1 MVKKALLILLVFF
14 NVHFAWAQKTE
25 IIIKG
30 TVTDFNGLAIEDAF
44 IYTSDN
50 KFFAYTDA
58 KGQYNLVVKSD
69 EAIAV
74 FCSFATQ
81 NKRKVFNPQL
91 ATSFIWNVVFESA
104 VDLKTHTVRPDLDRV
119 VPGKIVLD
127 PRKVERFPVVQFEQ
141 ILKSVGLGVSQS
153 AGELSSA
160 YNVRGGNFDENLIYV
175 NDIEIYRPFLV
186 RSGQQEGLSFVNPD
200 MVNNLQ
206 FSAGGWQAQ
215 FGDKIASVLDVEY
228 RRPTSFGTRARLS
241 LLGAE
246 FQTENASKNER
257 LTYMV
262 GARYRTNQ
270 YLLGSLDVQGSYKPR
285 FFDLQSLVTYRIKKG
300 WQIEWLNN
308 VASNRFLLSPESQTT
323 SFGTVRDALRLYVGF
338 GGQELMQY
346 QNTVQALTLKFKP
359 NSENEFKW
367 ITSYYV
373 SNEIEHVTVEGAYF
387 LDQLESNLGSAS
399 FSEPK
404 LRLGQGYFINHA
416 RNNLL
421 ANVANTSIIGRH
433 SHQLG
438 TTKWGLKAQYENI
451 NDQLKEWRY
460 NDSAGYRVPDNSSFD
475 FDRYVNANNTFS
487 STRFI
492 AYVQNTQFLNEA
504 YNFRVNYGLRSN
516 YWTFNNQNVV
526 SPRIQMSFEPFKKF
540 NDSLRQYNNS
550 QLFDSLK
557 KKDLQFT
564 AAFGYYYQPPFY
576 RELRD
581 FDGLVNHNLK
591 AQRSIHYVIGSDY
604 NFEAWGR
611 SFKWI
616 SEIYYKKMDNLVP
629 YTLENVRIRYY
640 AQNSSK
646 GYATGFDTRINGE
659 FIAGL
664 ESWFNFSILS
674 TKENIVYTDEQGN
687 TVNSGYI
694 RRPTDQRVNFSIL
707 FQDELPMNPSYKMNL
722 SLIYGSRVPYFL
734 TGSARYLEGN
744 TIPPY
749 RRVDIGFSKSI
760 IEEDKTKDKKI
771 KSLWLSL
778 EIFNMLQI
786 NNTISYIWIKD
797 ISNNTYGVPN
807 YLTGRRINF
816 KIFVKI

>member
-1 MVKKALLILLVFF
+1 MLNKTLIFLFCVL
-14 NVHFAWAQKTE
+14 NVQISWAQKNE
-25 IIIKG
+25 ISIKG
-30 TVTDFNGLAIEDAF
+30 RVTDRNGSAIEDAY

-50 KFFAYTDA
+50 KYFAYTDA
-58 KGQYNLVVKSD
+58 KGEYSIVLNTDKEVTVVCAYAS
-69 EAIAV
+69 
-74 FCSFATQ
+74 Q
-81 NKRKVFNPQL
+81 NKLKIFDPSISK
-91 ATSFIWNVVFESA
+91 SFIWNVIYESA
-104 VDLKTHTVRPDLDRV
+104 IDLKIHTVRPDIDRATI
-119 VPGKIVLD
+119 GKINLD

-215 FGDKIASVLDVEY
+215 YGDKMASVLDVEY
-228 RRPTSFGTRARLS
+228 RRPTDFGTRVRLS

-246 FQTENASKNER
+246 FQTENATKNDR
-257 LTYMV
+257 LTYMI

-270 YLLGSLDVQGSYKPR
+270 YLLGTLDVQGSYKPR

-300 WQIEWLNN
+300 WQAEWLSN

-346 QNTVQALTLKFKP
+346 QNTVQGFTLKYKP

-367 ITSYYV
+367 ISSYYV
-373 SNEIEHVTVEGAYF
+373 SNEIENVTVEGAYF

-416 RNNLL
+416 RNSLI
-421 ANVANTSIIGRH
+421 AQVANTSIIGRH
-433 SHQLG
+433 SHKMG
-438 TTKWGLKAQYENI
+438 TTKWGLKGQYENI
-451 NDQLKEWRY
+451 DDQLKEWRY
-460 NDSAGYRVPDNSSFD
+460 NDSAGYRIPNNENFD
-475 FDRYVNANNTFS
+475 FDRYVNAKNSFS
-487 STRFI
+487 SARFI
-492 AYVQNTQFLNEA
+492 AYVQNTQYVNQA
-504 YNFRVNYGLRSN
+504 YNFRLNYGVRSN
-516 YWTFNNQNVV
+516 YWTFNNQNVI
-526 SPRIQMSFEPFKKF
+526 SPRVQFSIEPFKKF
-540 NDSLRQYNNS
+540 NDTLKQYNAAH
-550 QLFDSLK
+550 FDSLK

-564 AAFGYYYQPPFY
+564 AAMGYYYQPPFY

-591 AQRSIHYVIGSDY
+591 AQRSIHFVVGSDY

-611 SFKWI
+611 PFKWI
-616 SEIYYKKMDNLVP
+616 SEVYYKKMDNLVP

-674 TKENIVYTDEQGN
+674 TKENIAYTDEQGN
-687 TVNSGYI
+687 SVQSGYI

-707 FQDELPMNPSYKMNL
+707 FQDELPMNTSYKMNL

-760 IEEDKTKDKKI
+760 IEEGKTKNKKI
-771 KSLWLSL
+771 KAMWLSL
-778 EIFNMLQI
+778 EVFNMLQI

-807 YLTGRRINF
+807 YLTGRRINL
-816 KIFVKI
+816 KVFVKI

>member
-1 MVKKALLILLVFF
+1 MLNKALVFLFCIL
-14 NVHFAWAQKTE
+14 NVQTLWAQKTE
-25 IIIKG
+25 INIKG
-30 TVTDFNGLAIEDAF
+30 RVTDLNGLVIEDAF
-44 IYTSDN
+44 IYTADN
-50 KFFAYTDA
+50 KFFAYSDA
-58 KGQYNLVVKSD
+58 KGNFSIDIKTEEEV
-69 EAIAV
+69 AV
-74 FCSFATQ
+74 LSSYASQ
-81 NKRKVFNPQL
+81 NKLKKFDPSISK
-91 ATSFIWNVVFESA
+91 SFIWNIVFESA
-104 VDLKTHTVRPDLDRV
+104 IDLKTHTVRPDLDRV

-175 NDIEIYRPFLV
+175 NDVEIYRPFLV
-186 RSGQQEGLSFVNPD
+186 RSGQQEGLSFINPD

-215 FGDKIASVLDVEY
+215 YGDKMASVLDVEY
-228 RRPTSFGTRARLS
+228 RRPTSYGTRVRLS

-257 LTYMV
+257 LTYMI

-300 WQIEWLNN
+300 WQAEWLSN

-346 QNTVQALTLKFKP
+346 QNTVQAFTLKYRP

-367 ITSYYV
+367 ITSFYS
-373 SNEIEHVTVEGAYF
+373 SNEIENVTVEGAYF

-416 RNNLL
+416 RNNLV
-421 ANVANTSIIGRH
+421 AQVANTSLIGRH
-433 SHQLG
+433 SHKLG
-438 TTKWGLKAQYENI
+438 TTKWGLKGQYENI
-451 NDQLKEWRY
+451 DDQLKEWRY
-460 NDSAGYRVPDNSSFD
+460 NDSAGYRIPNNDNFD
-475 FDRYVNANNTFS
+475 FDRYVNAKNAFTS
-487 STRFI
+487 ARFI
-492 AYVQNTQFLNEA
+492 AYVQNTQFVNEA
-504 YNFRVNYGLRSN
+504 YNFRLNYGVRSN
-516 YWTFNNQNVV
+516 YWTFNNQNVI
-526 SPRIQMSFEPFKKF
+526 SPRVQLSLEPFKKF
-540 NDSLRQYNNS
+540 NDTLRQYNQTS
-550 QLFDSLK
+550 FDSLK
-557 KKDLQFT
+557 KKDLQIT
-564 AAFGYYYQPPFY
+564 AAMGYYYQPPFY

-581 FDGLVNHNLK
+581 FDGVVNHNLK
-591 AQRSIHYVIGSDY
+591 AQRSIHFVLGSDY

-611 SFKWI
+611 PFKWI
-616 SEIYYKKMDNLVP
+616 SEVYYKKMDNLVP

-659 FIAGL
+659 FISGL

-674 TKENIVYTDEQGN
+674 TKEDIAYTDEQGN
-687 TVNSGYI
+687 IVQSGYI

-760 IEEDKTKDKKI
+760 IEEGKTKNKKI
-771 KSLWLSL
+771 KSMWLSL
-778 EIFNMLQI
+778 EVFNMLQI

-807 YLTGRRINF
+807 YLTGRRVNLKVFI
-816 KIFVKI
+816 KI

>member
-1 MVKKALLILLVFF
+1 MLNKALVFLFCIL
-14 NVHFAWAQKTE
+14 NVQATWAQPSE
-25 IIIKG
+25 IRIKG
-30 TVTDFNGLAIEDAF
+30 RVTDINGLAIEDAF
-44 IYTSDN
+44 IYSSDN
-50 KFFAYTDA
+50 KYFAYSDA
-58 KGQYNLVVKSD
+58 SGNFNIVVKTD
-69 EAIAV
+69 EEVVVI
-74 FCSFATQ
+74 CSYASQ
-81 NKRKVFNPQL
+81 NKLKKFDPNISR
-91 ATSFIWNVVFESA
+91 SFEWNIVFESA
-104 VDLKTHTVRPDLDRV
+104 IDLKTHTVRPDLDRV

-186 RSGQQEGLSFVNPD
+186 RSGQQEGLSFINPD

-215 FGDKIASVLDVEY
+215 YGDKMASVLDVEY
-228 RRPTSFGTRARLS
+228 RRPTSYGTRARLS
-241 LLGAE
+241 LLGVE

-257 LTYMV
+257 LTYMI

-270 YLLGSLDVQGSYKPR
+270 YLLGSLDVQGDYKPR
-285 FFDLQSLVTYRIKKG
+285 FFDLQSLVTYRIRKG
-300 WQIEWLNN
+300 WQ
-308 VASNRFLLSPESQTT
+308 AESQTT
-323 SFGTVRDALRLYVGF
+323 SFGTVRDALRLYIGF

-346 QNTVQALTLKFKP
+346 QNTVQALTLKYRP

-367 ITSYYV
+367 ITSYYN

-387 LDQLESNLGSAS
+387 LDQLESNLGSSS

-416 RNNLL
+416 RNDLL
-421 ANVANTSIIGRH
+421 AQVANTSLIGRH
-433 SHQLG
+433 SHKLG
-438 TTKWGLKAQYENI
+438 TTKWGLKGQYENI

-460 NDSAGYRVPDNSSFD
+460 NDSAGYRVPNNDNFD
-475 FDRYVNANNTFS
+475 FDRYVNAKNTFS
-487 STRFI
+487 SARFI
-492 AYVQNTQFLNEA
+492 AYVQNTQFVNQA
-504 YNFRVNYGLRSN
+504 YNLRVNYGIRSN
-516 YWTFNNQNVV
+516 YWTFNNQNVI
-526 SPRIQMSFEPFKKF
+526 SPRIQLSFEPFKKF
-540 NDSLRQYNNS
+540 NDTLKQYRTD
-550 QLFDSLK
+550 QFDSLK
-557 KKDLQFT
+557 KKDLQLT

-581 FDGLVNHNLK
+581 FDGLVNQNLK
-591 AQRSIHYVIGSDY
+591 AQRSIHFVVGSDY

-611 SFKWI
+611 PFKWI
-616 SEIYYKKMDNLVP
+616 SEVYYKKMDNLVP

-646 GYATGFDTRINGE
+646 GYATGFDTRVNGE
-659 FIAGL
+659 FISGL

-674 TKENIVYTDEQGN
+674 TKENITYTDERGN
-687 TVNSGYI
+687 IVESGYI

-722 SLIYGSRVPYFL
+722 NLIYGSRVPYFL
-734 TGSARYLEGN
+734 TGNARYLEGN
-744 TIPPY
+744 SIPPY

-760 IEEDKTKDKKI
+760 IEEGKTTNKKI
-771 KSLWLSL
+771 KSMWLSL
-778 EIFNMLQI
+778 EVFNMLQI

-807 YLTGRRINF
+807 YLTGRRVNLKVFI
-816 KIFVKI
+816 KL